1 MDRMNLW
8 RGACAALALAA
19 GLVAAPA
26 GAQVQ
31 YIHTD
36 ALGSVVAVT
45 DANRNVIER
54 REFAPYGDQLN
65 APAADRG
72 PGYTGHV
79 EDGLTGLTYMQQRYY
94 DPSIGRFLSVDPVG
108 PLSDPV
114 NHFGRYH
121 YAANNPYRYTDPD
134 GRYFESA
141 IEIASIGVGAYSLKQ
156 NIAAGNTGAA
166 VLDGVGI
173 ALDAV
178 MLAIP
183 IAPGGVG
190 LGIKAARAADSVG
203 ETASAASKGADFIV
217 TSDGVAV
224 HASQSQ
230 MEASLQGAGMA
241 ATELVDDAGAAVG
254 RSYDLPNGVTARAME
269 PSGIAPRRT
278 SFDNANGAPV
288 TPTGTVPQ
296 PPRGSTRAERVDYVR
311 QRTHVEQRE

>member
-19 GLVAAPA
+19 GFVAAPA

-94 DPSIGRFLSVDPVG
+94 DPAIGRFLSVDPVG
-108 PLSDPV
+108 PLSNPI

-121 YAANNPYRYTDPD
+121 YAANNPYRYVDPD

-141 IEIASIGVGAYSLKQ
+141 IEIASLGVGIYSFKQ

-166 VLDGVGI
+166 ILDGVGI
-173 ALDAV
+173 VLDGAALAV
-178 MLAIP
+178 P
-183 IAPGGVG
+183 IVPGGVG
-190 LGIKAARAADSVG
+190 LGIKAGRGVDAAVSIERAADAG
-203 ETASAASKGADFIV
+203 E
-217 TSDGVAV
+217 
-224 HASQSQ
+224 
-230 MEASLQGAGMA
+230 
-241 ATELVDDAGAAVG
+241 ATTTLYRAVG
-254 RSYDLPNGVTARAME
+254 PDELSDIQNTGELINRGSAEGKYFTSSSADASSYAQQAVSAFGDAPYTTVKVDVPNSMLPSPVSVDG
-269 PSGIAPRRT
+269 GIPAFVIP
-278 SFDNANGAPV
+278 NANLPGLK
-288 TPTGTVPQ
+288 PQ
-296 PPRGSTRAERVDYVR
+296 VLDSMAIPERR
-311 QRTHVEQRE
+311 R

>member
-8 RGACAALALAA
+8 RGACAVLALAA

-45 DANRNVIER
+45 DANRDVIER

-94 DPSIGRFLSVDPVG
+94 DPAIGRFLSVDPVG

-114 NHFGRYH
+114 GYFGRYH

-134 GRYFESA
+134 GRAWGLLAKVVKVAAKGGDVAATVAGAVEDGKTIVSSNATVGQRIGAGLSLATEVLSPVSA
-141 IEIASIGVGAYSLKQ
+141 RDVKAGVAAVRGADDVARDVVVSSSRYPETAAHIRDAQ
-156 NIAAGNTGAA
+156 AAGHPSVLTIDRAGA
-166 VLDGVGI
+166 
-173 ALDAV
+173 DAN
-178 MLAIP
+178 
-183 IAPGGVG
+183 
-190 LGIKAARAADSVG
+190 RAAAQAGQPRVQGTQLDEYPPAMFQEG
-203 ETASAASKGADFIV
+203 
-217 TSDGVAV
+217 
-224 HASQSQ
+224 
-230 MEASLQGAGMA
+230 GAGASTRSVSPSDNMG
-241 ATELVDDAGAAVG
+241 AGACIG
-254 RSYDLPNGVTARAME
+254 NQCRGLPDGARVR
-269 PSGIAPRRT
+269 I
-278 SFDNANGAPV
+278 V
-288 TPTGTVPQ
+288 
-296 PPRGSTRAERVDYVR
+296 VD
-311 QRTHVEQRE
+311 EK